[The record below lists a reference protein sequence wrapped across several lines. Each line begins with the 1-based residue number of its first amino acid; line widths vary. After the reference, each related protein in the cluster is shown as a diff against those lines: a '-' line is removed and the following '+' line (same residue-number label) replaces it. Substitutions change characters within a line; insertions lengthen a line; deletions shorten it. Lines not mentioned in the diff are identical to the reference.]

1 MTQQR
6 GMALVL
12 VLWVISLLT
21 IMAGS
26 FTLSMRREASITAGI
41 KNNTQAMAVAES
53 GIAMAELM
61 LLNPDQNQRWRTD
74 GSIYEIITTDA
85 KVRVRLLSETGKID
99 INKADQVLLEALMT
113 YVPSNS
119 EQRSKLVGAILDW
132 RDADDLVHSEGA
144 EKQEYKEAGLSY
156 EPRNKPFQTLEE
168 LQLVLGMNEA
178 AFLQIEPLI
187 TVYSGQPK
195 VSVQQ
200 ATKEVLQILPDLD
213 TSLIDAYMT
222 ARLDSAINNLPA
234 PSFPSSLELGI
245 TNAQPNLIGQTL
257 SSEQT
262 NILTLVSE
270 AVLND
275 ESIAIISVV
284 IKPLA
289 SLATQN
295 TSSLQNPFQVLKWQ
309 QLTTNNRSLFVDAM
323 SKLLVK
329 QYAEPELN
337 N

>member
-26 FTLSMRREASITAGI
+26 FALSMRREASITAGI
-41 KNNTQAMAVAES
+41 KNNAQAMAVAES

-61 LLNPDQNQRWRTD
+61 LLNPDQNQRWRAD

-99 INKADQVLLEALMT
+99 INKAEQVLLEALMNT
-113 YVPSNS
+113 IPSTV

-132 RDADDLVHSEGA
+132 RDADDLVHSDGA
-144 EKQEYKEAGLSY
+144 EKNEYKAAGLSY
-156 EPRNKPFQTLEE
+156 QPRNKPFQTLEE

-178 AFLQIEPLI
+178 VFSQLEPLLTI
-187 TVYSGQPK
+187 YSEQSK

-200 ATKEVLQILPDLD
+200 ATKEVLQILPDLEA
-213 TSLIDAYMT
+213 SLIDTFMT

-234 PSFPSSLELGI
+234 PPFPSSLELGI
-245 TNAQPNLIGQTL
+245 TNAPPTLIGQTPT
-257 SSEQT
+257 SEQT

-289 SLATQN
+289 SLTTQN

-309 QLTTNNRSLFVDAM
+309 QLTTNRSLFVDAM